1 MGDNL
6 IYLFVAFLITWLIMA
21 AYLWSIGRQVRN
33 LRDEVQALEN
43 AELPA
48 ESPAP
53 AERRQEQ
60 VESSQA

>member
-33 LRDEVQALEN
+33 LRDEVEALEN

-48 ESPAP
+48 EAP
-53 AERRQEQ
+53 TATPRRQEQ